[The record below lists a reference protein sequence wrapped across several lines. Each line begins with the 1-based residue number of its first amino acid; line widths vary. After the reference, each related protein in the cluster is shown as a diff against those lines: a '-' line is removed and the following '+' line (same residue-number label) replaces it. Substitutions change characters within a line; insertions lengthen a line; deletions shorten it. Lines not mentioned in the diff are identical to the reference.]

1 MHLRP
6 NEPGGR
12 PEGRIAWAALS
23 GDGSCPGAAVSGPG
37 HCPRRVRSLGC
48 RAIRPGPACWVP
60 ERAPSW
66 DNPGHLAVVPSA
78 PGAELPD
85 FWAFTAVSRVLNAS
99 CAVAVQPADPCAPVA
114 GSGRQGRAA
123 SAHSLWPRA
132 DLTFPALLP
141 AVGGQWQHARVLPR
155 ELRLAT
161 VHFP

>member
-1 MHLRP
+1 MDP
-6 NEPGGR
+6 
-12 PEGRIAWAALS
+12 A
-23 GDGSCPGAAVSGPG
+23 
-37 HCPRRVRSLGC
+37 
-48 RAIRPGPACWVP
+48 PGPRSQARATAPGECAAWDVVRYGRAPPAGSP

-141 AVGGQWQHARVLPR
+141 AVGGQWQHP
-155 ELRLAT
+155 
-161 VHFP
+161 